1 MIILY
6 NKSSSGLVYRAI
18 ADITHALSNESGIT
32 KKVLTDIDWWFPEI
46 KDKVTLGFKNLLS
59 EYIKAIQKYSEMENV
74 QE

>member
-1 MIILY
+1 M
-6 NKSSSGLVYRAI
+6 
-18 ADITHALSNESGIT
+18 THALSDESGIT
-32 KKVLTDIDWWFPEI
+32 KKVLADIDWWVPEI